1 VRADG
6 VGAGTGGVSPPSIGQ
21 NHGRDAS
28 IQGSAVSQ
36 AERVQPVSAPAAT
49 PGTAD
54 DSELLGRLAA
64 GEQDEPLRT
73 LYRRYGGRIYGLGLQ
88 LLGDRGMAEELV
100 QETFLRLWRS
110 ARRFDAGR
118 GSARTFIFTL
128 ARRAAIDMRRRAAAR
143 PQERPRDFGSD
154 ESAELAVDDARF
166 DQVVLSLDVR
176 DAIDLLSEKHREVLE
191 LHYRR
196 DLTQQQIAERLECPV
211 GTVKTR
217 TYYAL
222 RALKLELEE
231 RGIDG

>member
-1 VRADG
+1 M
-6 VGAGTGGVSPPSIGQ
+6 
-21 NHGRDAS
+21 RDAG
-28 IQGSAVSQ
+28 IQATAVNQ
-36 AERVQPVSAPAAT
+36 AQSVQPASAPAAASV
-49 PGTAD
+49 TAD
-54 DSELLGRLAA
+54 DSELLGRLAV
-64 GEQDEPLRT
+64 GEQDEPLRA
-73 LYRRYGGRIYGLGLQ
+73 LYRRYGGRVYGLGFQ

-118 GSARTFIFTL
+118 GSAQTFIFTL
-128 ARRAAIDMRRRAAAR
+128 ARRAAIDMRRRATAR
-143 PQERPRDFGSD
+143 PRERPGDFGAD

-176 DAIDLLSEKHREVLE
+176 EAIDVLSDKHREVLE
-191 LHYRR
+191 LHYRQ
-196 DLTQQQIAERLECPV
+196 DLTQRQIAERLGCPV